1 MKYKVAIAAGGDS
14 AEEGISLLSAN
25 TVFQN
30 LDRSIYDVYLV
41 KMRFDKWNVIINEVE
56 YPIDKNDFSVTI
68 NGVKTKFDYVFI
80 AIHGTPGED
89 GKLQAYF
96 DLLKIPYSS
105 PDHIG
110 STLTFNKW
118 YCNTLLKQ
126 LGYHVAK
133 SYYLRRGEKIDTKMI
148 IEEVGLPCFVK
159 PCSCGS
165 SFGISKIKKEEEL
178 IIGITEAFEYDNEVM
193 IESMLKGKELGCG
206 VFRDK
211 EEVIALPVTQII
223 PKGEF
228 FDYAAKYQGDS
239 DEITPARITDLQRD
253 AVQKIAKEIYSKFNL
268 RGIIRVDFML
278 IEDTPYI
285 IEVNAVPGLSAE
297 SIVPQQ
303 LKAAGIPL
311 NDFFNTII
319 ETTKN

>member
-30 LDRSIYDVYLV
+30 LDRSKYDVYLV
-41 KMRFDKWNVIINEVE
+41 KMRFDNWHVIINEEE

-68 NGVKTKFDYVFI
+68 NGAKIKFDYVFI

-126 LGYHVAK
+126 LGYNVAK
-133 SYYLRRGEKIDTKMI
+133 SYYLRRGEKIEPKKI
-148 IEEVGLPCFVK
+148 IDEVGLPCFVK

-193 IESMLKGKELGCG
+193 IESILNGKELGCG
-206 VFRDK
+206 VYQDN

-239 DEITPARITDLQRD
+239 DEITPARITNKQRD
-253 AVQKIAKEIYSKFNL
+253 AVQAIAKEIYSKLNL
-268 RGIIRVDFML
+268 RGIIRIDFML

-285 IEVNAVPGLSAE
+285 IEVNAVPGLSPE

-303 LKAAGIPL
+303 LRAASIPL
-311 NDFFNTII
+311 NKFFDSII
-319 ETTKN
+319 DTTKN